1 MALSISVLA
10 ISRWSSHDTRNHKS
24 PCVEAGCVSLCYCPS
39 LRYRLSERGSPSVM
53 VKQQQ
58 DPEADAFPLREGWGQ
73 LRDRR
78 RGLGGAE
85 F

>member
-1 MALSISVLA
+1 
-10 ISRWSSHDTRNHKS
+10 
-24 PCVEAGCVSLCYCPS
+24 
-39 LRYRLSERGSPSVM
+39 M